1 MYYPSSPNQTN
12 IDLQYGWIM
21 FSTDKL
27 FMSYHTWQM
36 TTLYLPN
43 CNFIMLDVGD
53 VLLNIAYNKKLAK
66 LKKKY

>member
-1 MYYPSSPNQTN
+1 
-12 IDLQYGWIM
+12 
-21 FSTDKL
+21 
-27 FMSYHTWQM
+27 M

-66 LKKKY
+66 LII